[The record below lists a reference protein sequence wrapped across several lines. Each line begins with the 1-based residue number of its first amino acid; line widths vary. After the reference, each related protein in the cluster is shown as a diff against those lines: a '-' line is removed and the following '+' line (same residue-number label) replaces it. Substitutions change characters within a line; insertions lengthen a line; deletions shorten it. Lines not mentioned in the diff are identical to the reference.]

1 LRGSFVGRPDQPLRP
16 HTRGEKTA
24 DEPQQPSIGHPL
36 GQPHQNVVVDP
47 VKELFQVDIHY
58 PAVSRCDVL
67 LCPRHRL
74 MRGATGTEAEARLG
88 ERRVP
93 VRLQRLQHR
102 LLDEAIEHRRDT
114 EGANAPAGFGISTRR
129 TGCGR

>member
-1 LRGSFVGRPDQPLRP
+1 MSRNSRRSDTLLATSPI
-16 HTRGEKTA
+16 KT
-24 DEPQQPSIGHPL
+24 SWL
-36 GQPHQNVVVDP
+36 
-47 VKELFQVDIHY
+47 VDIHY
-58 PAVSRCDVL
+58 PAVSRCDAL

-74 MRGATGTEAEARLG
+74 MRAATGTQAEARLG

-102 LLDEAIEHRRDT
+102 LLDEAIEHPRPSPGQAWDT